1 MKSRLN
7 ENKTHT
13 PNLIM
18 IGNIVGKLNNLK
30 ILEVNSADEN
40 KTNLGIE
47 FK

>member
-7 ENKTHT
+7 ENKTNTSH
-13 PNLIM
+13 LIM
-18 IGNIVGKLNNLK
+18 IGNIVAKLNNLK